1 MKPLLKSVTIL
12 FFLIGCSPDEE
23 YSFQES
29 QSDIVQKFRKEGYY
43 EYNSKFNDVLL
54 ADLNG
59 IDNEVLSPSMLET
72 IETLSEKIKNEKN
85 TIGCYLIEWENCKNN
100 PEEHNFITLEWNIK
114 HGVIVRMFTKSLA
127 IKQQLPLSSY

>member
-1 MKPLLKSVTIL
+1 MKPLLKSVIFL
-12 FFLIGCSPDEE
+12 FFLISCSLDKE

-43 EYNSKFNDVLL
+43 EYNSKFNDVLM
-54 ADLNG
+54 AELNG

-85 TIGCYLIEWENCKNN
+85 AIGCYLIEWENCKDAS
-100 PEEHNFITLEWNIK
+100 EDRNFITLEWNTK
-114 HGVIVRMFTKSLA
+114 YGVIVRMFTKSSA
-127 IKQQLPLSSY
+127 IKQQLPHSSY